1 MIKKILL
8 APIELLKKLINL
20 VKLKRDPGTIKKNKK
35 ELNPLELEEI
45 ARSWFN
51 AYKEEIQFKLIL
63 GENGNELNIYSKNFK
78 TTLDKSKKRKEKE
91 NESNEDNS
99 SNESN

>member
-8 APIELLKKLINL
+8 APIELLKKIINL
-20 VKLKRDPGTIKKNKK
+20 VKLKRDPETTKKSKK

-45 ARSWFN
+45 ARYWFN
-51 AYKEEIQFKLIL
+51 TYKEDIQFKLIL

-78 TTLDKSKKRKEKE
+78 TTLDRSKKRKEKE
-91 NESNEDNS
+91 NESNEDTS

>member
-51 AYKEEIQFKLIL
+51 TYKEEIQFKLIL